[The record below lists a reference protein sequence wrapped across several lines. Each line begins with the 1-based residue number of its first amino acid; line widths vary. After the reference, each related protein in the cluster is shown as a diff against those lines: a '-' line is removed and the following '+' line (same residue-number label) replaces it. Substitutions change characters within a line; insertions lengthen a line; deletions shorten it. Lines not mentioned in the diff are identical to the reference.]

1 MLVEKYIRD
10 ALMLWTTIDPIGTL
24 SLFAALT
31 AALTDEERKRTAL
44 KATLYATAILVG
56 SMVIGQILLGGL
68 GVRLISLQI
77 AGGII
82 LFLFG
87 LQMIFGTAG
96 QPSSQGEQGH
106 DLAVFPLTVPSIA
119 SPGAIMAIIVLTDN
133 HLYSV
138 PTQAGTTLILLG
150 ILGVTYLFMLAA
162 TPILRVIGKNGAA
175 ILVRVMGM
183 ILAALSVELVLGAL
197 GLEQWTATSTPNFL
211 FNG

>member
-31 AALTDEERKRTAL
+31 AGLTDKMRKKTAL

-68 GVRLISLQI
+68 GVQLVSLQI

-96 QPSSQGEQGH
+96 QASPQTEQDH
-106 DLAVFPLTVPSIA
+106 DLAVFPLAVPSIA

-133 HLYSV
+133 HMYPV
-138 PTQAGTTLILLG
+138 PTQVGTTLILLI

-183 ILAALSVELVLGAL
+183 ILAALSVELVLSAL
-197 GLEQWTATSTPNFL
+197 GLEPWTAGAQVL
-211 FNG
+211 

>member
-1 MLVEKYIRD
+1 MLEEKYIRD

-31 AALTDEERKRTAL
+31 AGLTEEMRKKTAL

-56 SMVIGQILLGGL
+56 SIVIGQILLGGL
-68 GVRLISLQI
+68 GIQLVSLQI

-96 QPSSQGEQGH
+96 QSPPQPEQDH
-106 DLAVFPLTVPSIA
+106 DLAVFPLAVPSIA

-133 HLYSV
+133 NTFPVS
-138 PTQAGTTLILLG
+138 TQLGTTLILLI
-150 ILGVTYLFMLAA
+150 ILGVTYVFMLAA
-162 TPILRVIGKNGAA
+162 TPILRIIGKNGAA
-175 ILVRVMGM
+175 ILIRVMGM

-197 GLEQWTATSTPNFL
+197 GLEKWTTAAQGL
-211 FNG
+211 FA

>member
-31 AALTDEERKRTAL
+31 AGLTDEVRKKTAL

-56 SMVIGQILLGGL
+56 SIVMGQILLGGL
-68 GVRLISLQI
+68 GVQLVSLQI

-87 LQMIFGTAG
+87 LQMVFGTAG
-96 QPSSQGEQGH
+96 QTSPQAEQDH
-106 DLAVFPLTVPSIA
+106 DLAVFPLAVPSIA

-133 HLYSV
+133 HMYPI
-138 PTQAGTTLILLG
+138 PTQVGTTLILLA
-150 ILGVTYLFMLAA
+150 ILGVTYIFMLAA

-175 ILVRVMGM
+175 ILVRIMGM
-183 ILAALSVELVLGAL
+183 ILAALSVELVFGAL
-197 GLEQWTATSTPNFL
+197 GLEKWTAVVRVFL
-211 FNG
+211 